1 MRAAGAR
8 HHLRKRFLEV
18 ALGLSLACGV
28 AHGIKHC
35 ATCALR
41 RVPRVGARAARVLD
55 AALPDA
61 VLGPLLL
68 ARMLV

>member
-1 MRAAGAR
+1 M
-8 HHLRKRFLEV
+8 

-28 AHGIKHC
+28 ARGVKQC
-35 ATCALR
+35 AMCALR
-41 RVPRVGARAARVLD
+41 RVPRLGPRAARVLD

-68 ARMLV
+68 ARVLV